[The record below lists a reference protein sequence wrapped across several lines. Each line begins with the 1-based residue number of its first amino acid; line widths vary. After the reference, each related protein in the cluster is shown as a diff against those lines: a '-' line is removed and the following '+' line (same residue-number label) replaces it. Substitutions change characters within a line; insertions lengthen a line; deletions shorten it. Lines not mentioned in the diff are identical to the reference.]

1 MRLRNVAHFPCNY
14 ITYVKVNTD
23 LLHNAFIYLLMLR
36 NASTLT
42 VGHLQ
47 GARKVFSMYAAFVSS
62 YIARIFHI
70 IIIII
75 ITILEIGV

>member
-1 MRLRNVAHFPCNY
+1 
-14 ITYVKVNTD
+14 
-23 LLHNAFIYLLMLR
+23 MLR